1 VLGTAEM
8 PVVVQ
13 SSSDEGVRVMIETP
27 EDFQRLIEEFY
38 PYRHRFETFRRLPT
52 AGRRAEELLG
62 ELRWM
67 AETEDEMGHRG
78 RVSGSLYHG
87 DPAHYAMLTEAF
99 GLFAHANVLQR
110 DMYPSATKF
119 EAEIVAM
126 TAAMLHGEGAA
137 GVCGVLTGGGTE
149 SLLTQLL
156 AYRDLARAERGV
168 TDPEVIVPV
177 TAHCAL
183 DKAGHYF
190 GIRVVHAPLG
200 ADWRVDVD
208 WVAEHVTA
216 DTVALLGSAGNY
228 PHGVIDPIE
237 DLAAV
242 ARQHGIGLHV
252 DACLGG
258 FILPWAQRLGY
269 DVPPFDFAVPG
280 VTSISA
286 DTHKFGYGL
295 KGTSV
300 LLYRDR
306 DLRRQ
311 QYFAVADWPGGMYLS
326 PGMAGSRSGGLIAST
341 WAAMLALGEEGYLA
355 AAQDILAT
363 ADTLRT
369 GVAAIEDLRLLGTS
383 PFMVA
388 FAGAR
393 EELDVYA
400 VNDELIA
407 RGWRLNGVQ
416 RPPGLHFCVT
426 RPNTAPGVT
435 EDFLTDL
442 RAAVEAARGRPPG
455 SARSGALYGLSAS
468 GVQGERA
475 ARMLLTAAL
484 DAFYEPAP

>member
-1 VLGTAEM
+1 
-8 PVVVQ
+8 
-13 SSSDEGVRVMIETP
+13 MIETP

-38 PYRHRFETFRRLPT
+38 PYRHRFETFRRLPA
-52 AGRRAEELLG
+52 AGRPAEELLD

-67 AETEDEMGHRG
+67 ARTEDEIGHRG

-126 TAAMLHGEGAA
+126 TAAMLHGEGSA

-168 TDPEVIVPV
+168 RDPEVIVPV

-190 GIRVVHAPLG
+190 GVRVVHAPLG
-200 ADWRVDVD
+200 PDWRVDVD
-208 WVAEHVTA
+208 WVADHVTP
-216 DTVALLGSAGNY
+216 DTIALLGSAGNY

-242 ARQHGIGLHV
+242 AQRHGIGLHV

-258 FILPWAQRLGY
+258 FILPWAQRLGH

-341 WAAMLALGEEGYLA
+341 WAAMLALGEQGYLDA
-355 AAQDILAT
+355 AAAILRT
-363 ADTLRT
+363 ADTLRN
-369 GVAAIEDLRLLGTS
+369 GVAAMPELRLLGTS

-388 FAGAR
+388 FAAADPPDGTGGDDGPAAPG
-393 EELDVYA
+393 LDIYA

-416 RPPGLHFCVT
+416 RPPGLHFCIT
-426 RPNTAPGVT
+426 RPNTAPGVI
-435 EDFLTDL
+435 EAFLADL
-442 RAAVEAARGRPPG
+442 AAAVEAARGRPPG
-455 SARSGALYGLSAS
+455 SARSGALYGLSSS
-468 GVQGERA
+468 GIQGEDA